1 MPECAQSMAEAKTRR
16 TAGSP
21 DKEPVPFAG
30 PAAFRAWLAK
40 NHATVTELFVRC
52 RKVGT
57 GSGLTYREAL
67 DEALCIGWI
76 DGVRRAVDASTFS
89 QRFSP
94 RKSKSAWSTV
104 NIKRYQELEAEG
116 RVLPPGRKAF
126 EARVKSHYSFESR
139 PRELSPGLLRL
150 FKANARAWAFFAA
163 QAPYYQ
169 RTCSFWVM
177 SAKQEETRER
187 RLARLIA
194 LSARGQGVPQ
204 LKTRKVAVEKK
215 RRGPR

>member
-1 MPECAQSMAEAKTRR
+1 MPERAHRMAEGKTRR
-16 TAGSP
+16 TAGRL

-40 NHATVTELFVRC
+40 NHATASELYVRC
-52 RKVGT
+52 RKVGA

-76 DGVRRAVDASTFS
+76 DGVRRAFDASTFS

-104 NIKRYQELEAEG
+104 NIRRYQELEAEG

-126 EARVKSHYSFESR
+126 EARVKSRYSFESR

-150 FKANARAWAFFAA
+150 FKANAKAWAFFAA

-177 SAKQEETRER
+177 SGKQEETRQR
-187 RLARLIA
+187 RLSRLIA
-194 LSARGQGVPQ
+194 LSARGQGPAP
-204 LKTRKVAVEKK
+204 LKVRKLALEKK
-215 RRGPR
+215 SRGPR

>member
-1 MPECAQSMAEAKTRR
+1 MPSARTAMARGKTRR
-16 TAGSP
+16 TAGRP

-30 PAAFRAWLAK
+30 PEAFRAWLAK
-40 NHATVTELFVRC
+40 NHASASELYVRC
-52 RKVGT
+52 RKVGA

-76 DGVRRAVDASTFS
+76 DGVRRAYDAASFS

-94 RKSKSAWSTV
+94 RKPKSAWSTV
-104 NIKRYQELEAEG
+104 NIERYRELEAAG

-169 RTCSFWVM
+169 RTCCFWVM
-177 SAKQEETRER
+177 SAKQAETRER

-194 LSARGQGVPQ
+194 LSARGQGVPM
-204 LKTRKVAVEKK
+204 LKPRKPAVEKK

>member
-1 MPECAQSMAEAKTRR
+1 MAEAKTRR
-16 TAGSP
+16 TAGRP
-21 DKEPVPFAG
+21 GREPVPFAG

-40 NHATVTELFVRC
+40 NHATASELYVRC
-52 RKVGT
+52 RKVGA

-76 DGVRRAVDASTFS
+76 DGVRRAVDASSFS

-94 RKSKSAWSTV
+94 RKPKSAWSTV
-104 NIKRYQELEAEG
+104 NIKRYRELEAEG
-116 RVLPPGRKAF
+116 RVLPPGRRAF
-126 EARVKSHYSFESR
+126 EAGVKSHYSFESR
-139 PRELSPGLLRL
+139 PSVMAPAFVRR
-150 FKANARAWAFFAA
+150 FKANSKAWAFFSG
-163 QAPYYQ
+163 QAPWYQ
-169 RTCSFWVM
+169 RTCAHWIM

-194 LSARGQGVPQ
+194 LSARGQGPPP
-204 LKTRKVAVEKK
+204 LKVRKVAVQKE

>member
-1 MPECAQSMAEAKTRR
+1 MAEQK
-16 TAGSP
+16 
-21 DKEPVPFAG
+21 PVPFAG

-40 NHATVTELFVRC
+40 NHATANELYVRC

-57 GSGLTYREAL
+57 GGGLTYREAL

-76 DGVRRAVDASTFS
+76 DGVRRALDAESFS

-94 RKSKSAWSTV
+94 RKAKSAWSTV

-126 EARVKSHYSFESR
+126 EVRVKSRYSFESR
-139 PRELSPGLLRL
+139 PRQLSPALARQ
-150 FKANARAWAFFAA
+150 FKANAKAWGFFAA

-194 LSARGQGVPQ
+194 LSARGQGVPM
-204 LKTRKVAVEKK
+204 LKTRKPAVEKK